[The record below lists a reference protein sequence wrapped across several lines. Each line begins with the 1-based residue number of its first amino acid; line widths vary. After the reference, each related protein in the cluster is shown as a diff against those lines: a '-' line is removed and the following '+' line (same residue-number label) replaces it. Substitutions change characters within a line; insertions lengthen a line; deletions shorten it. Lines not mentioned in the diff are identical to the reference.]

1 MIRWDK
7 DKDEWLKNT
16 RGVSF
21 QEISDLILS
30 GLYLDILENSKRPSQ
45 DIFVLW
51 LHEYVW
57 VVPFV
62 LEPSGN
68 IFLKTAY
75 PRQED
80 AKGIWR
86 KECVSRSGWTSLNE
100 I

>member
-1 MIRWDK
+1 MVRWDK
-7 DKDEWLKNT
+7 GKDEWLKKT

-30 GLYLDILENSKRPSQ
+30 GLYVDILENPKRPSQ
-45 DIFVLW
+45 DLFVMW

-75 PRQED
+75 PS
-80 AKGIWR
+80 R
-86 KECVSRSGWTSLNE
+86 KMHQRYGGKNA
-100 I
+100 

>member
-1 MIRWDK
+1 VIRWDK
-7 DKDEWLKNT
+7 VKDDWLKKT

-21 QEISDLILS
+21 QEISDMILS
-30 GLYLDILENSKRPSQ
+30 GLFLDILENPKRPNQ

-62 LEPSGN
+62 VESSGS

-75 PRQED
+75 PS
-80 AKGIWR
+80 R
-86 KECVSRSGWTSLNE
+86 KMQKRYGEKNA
-100 I
+100 